1 MTSKIELQPIVPK
14 TETAIPYF
22 SLQLDRTTL
31 ALIDMKYA
39 QEVLVMPSERLTMM
53 PNVPSHILGLVHHRS
68 RVFWAIDLGQMLGLD
83 SLHLGTTEYHMT
95 ILRVHDFWVGL
106 VGVRSLG
113 IKRFSNEQIISPIG
127 NVSVE
132 LERYLRGCIPQENG
146 MALVLD
152 AEAIANSQVF

>member
-1 MTSKIELQPIVPK
+1 MTSKIELQPIALK

-22 SLQLDRTTL
+22 ALQLDQSTT

-39 QEVLVMPSERLTMM
+39 QEVLVIAAERLTMM
-53 PNVPSHILGLVHHRS
+53 PNMPSYVLGLVNHRS
-68 RVFWAIDLGQMLGLD
+68 RVFWAIDLAQMLGLN
-83 SLHLGTTEYHMT
+83 SLYLGATEYHMT

-106 VGVRSLG
+106 IGVRSLG
-113 IKRFSNEQIISPIG
+113 IKRYSNEQIISPIG